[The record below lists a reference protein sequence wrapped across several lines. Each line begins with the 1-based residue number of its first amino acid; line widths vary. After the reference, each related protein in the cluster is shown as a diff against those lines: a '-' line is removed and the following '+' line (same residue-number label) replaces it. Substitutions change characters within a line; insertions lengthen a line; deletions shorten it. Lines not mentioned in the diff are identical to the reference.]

1 MTETHQVSGEN
12 DRDVLSSENLLSV
25 FEDLGIDYELHRHEA
40 VFTVEESSNLD
51 QEIPGAHCRNLYL
64 RDKKKKNFLVTA
76 MNETPVEL
84 KALEKEIG
92 CSRLSFGSSD
102 RLWQFLG
109 VKPGSVCPFAVIN
122 DPDKA
127 VTVILDK
134 DMMAQKRVNYHP
146 LQNTM
151 TVGLSPDDLLKFLN
165 YTGHGPKILD
175 LKAISAT
182 S

>member
-1 MTETHQVSGEN
+1 MTDDTQKTGDDTMAASPEG
-12 DRDVLSSENLLSV
+12 LFSV
-25 FEDLGIDYELHRHEA
+25 FADLGIEYDLHHHEA
-40 VFTVEESSNLD
+40 VYTVEESSNLD
-51 QEIPGAHCRNLYL
+51 EDIPGAHCRNLYL

-76 MNETPVEL
+76 LNETPVDL
-84 KALEKEIG
+84 KALENAIG
-92 CSRLSFGSSD
+92 SGRLSFGSAD

-127 VTVILDK
+127 VTVILDQ
-134 DMMAQKRVNYHP
+134 DMMAQDRVNYHP

-151 TVGLSPDDLLKFLN
+151 TVGLAPKDLLKFLD
-165 YTGHGPKILD
+165 YTGHDPKILD